1 MPHLREHGFERFDD
15 GHVAGA
21 LARSAT
27 ALDRDAAVVAHS
39 RDDAGADARRQPDA
53 AGRSNVYCP
62 TSVVPVA
69 NPAAQ

>member
-15 GHVAGA
+15 GTVADPLTRYVA
-21 LARSAT
+21 ARDGD
-27 ALDRDAAVVAHS
+27 DRVAARS
-39 RDDAGADARRQPDA
+39 RDDAGARSPGQSDA
-53 AGRSNVYCP
+53 AARSNVYWP

>member
-15 GHVAGA
+15 GPVAGA
-21 LARSAT
+21 LARNDA
-27 ALDRDAAVVAHS
+27 ALDRDAAVVARP
-39 RDDAGADARRQPDA
+39 RDDAGANPGRQPDV
-53 AGRSNVYCP
+53 AGRSNVYWP